1 MKRLSGL
8 ALVLTLAVVTAL
20 ALDVGTPAASTIS
33 APKAAAGTQQRP
45 DLVFILMDDFSLE
58 LLETMPEAQRLEREG
73 ASFENAFV
81 IDSLCCPSRAS
92 ILTGQTPHQTGVLTN
107 TPNDPDHPIGGFEA
121 FAQYGNAERSF
132 NVALEKSGY
141 TTGFVGKFLNRYE
154 PKRTRTGSS
163 SRRRICRDGRS
174 R

>member
-73 ASFENAFV
+73 AS
-81 IDSLCCPSRAS
+81 
-92 ILTGQTPHQTGVLTN
+92 
-107 TPNDPDHPIGGFEA
+107 
-121 FAQYGNAERSF
+121 
-132 NVALEKSGY
+132 
-141 TTGFVGKFLNRYE
+141 
-154 PKRTRTGSS
+154 
-163 SRRRICRDGRS
+163 
-174 R
+174 